1 MLQTQALI
9 LVSGNLYARDGITCG
24 VGQRPGPSKQGRI
37 SGLASKSGKLLAML
51 HLHMLI
57 DDFEAVGV
65 ICCLVSRGVKGME
78 TNFWQHLPRKVRK
91 LIIWAAVFLGKCAGF
106 SLMGILPAGLHSFCS

>member
-9 LVSGNLYARDGITCG
+9 LVSGNLYARDGITCD

-37 SGLASKSGKLLAML
+37 SGLASKSGKFLAML

-57 DDFEAVGV
+57 DD
-65 ICCLVSRGVKGME
+65 CRGSWGNLLLGQLWCKG
-78 TNFWQHLPRKVRK
+78 NGDQL
-91 LIIWAAVFLGKCAGF
+91 LAA
-106 SLMGILPAGLHSFCS
+106 SST